1 MKFKEILTTLKPFA
15 SVAASFVPGGS
26 AAIELVNAFLPE
38 DKKLPETATGG
49 DVISAVDSLPAEQRA
64 SLFEK
69 QIDLEIAQEEG
80 WTDRYKAMCA
90 ADGQSTRPKIAY
102 MMAQVLCFEILAFT
116 VWCFIYPEQMRNPVL
131 WTVFGT
137 LTGVPAG
144 VLTKYFGDLKKE
156 QQNRLGSSNKG
167 PIAGILAKFG
177 MG

>member
-1 MKFKEILTTLKPFA
+1 MKFKEILTRLKPLA
-15 SVAASFVPGGS
+15 AVAASFVPGGS

-49 DVISAVDSLPAEQRA
+49 DIISAVDSLPAEQRA

-69 QIDLEIAQEEG
+69 QIDLEIAKEEG

-90 ADGQSTRPKIAY
+90 ADGQSTRPKIAL
-102 MMAQVLCFEILAFT
+102 MMAKVLCFEILAFT
-116 VWCFIYPEQMRNPVL
+116 VWCFWYPDQMQNPVL

-144 VLTKYFGDLKKE
+144 VLTKYFGDLRRE
-156 QQNRLGSSNKG
+156 QANRLGMVGKG
-167 PIAGILAKFG
+167 PLGGLLSKLGAG
-177 MG
+177 